1 MSQTLGIAK
10 VKDNCYVQDSL
21 VMFAFARP
29 MQPRE
34 YCDEC
39 MRSRVD
45 WQTTRSSLDTDTS
58 SAVEETSLIG
68 QKRRQKST
76 DRKTSNYYSW
86 LGHRHDDHGIYG
98 RHCCFLTAGGS
109 EQIGGHTCH
118 LRSSLLLPF
127 TGSASGMRQRHG
139 GQCSAELWLNSLHCC
154 SVLSPVTNKNARS
167 PH

>member
-1 MSQTLGIAK
+1 
-10 VKDNCYVQDSL
+10 
-21 VMFAFARP
+21 MFAFARP
-29 MQPRE
+29 MQRRE

-58 SAVEETSLIG
+58 RAVEETSLIG
-68 QKRRQKST
+68 QKKRQKST

-86 LGHRHDDHGIYG
+86 LGHRHDDHGIHG

-127 TGSASGMRQRHG
+127 TGSASGMRQRG
-139 GQCSAELWLNSLHCC
+139 MAGNARPSCGSTASIAALCSRQSPIRTHARLI
-154 SVLSPVTNKNARS
+154 SPVEAFTRLS
-167 PH
+167 SQRTLG